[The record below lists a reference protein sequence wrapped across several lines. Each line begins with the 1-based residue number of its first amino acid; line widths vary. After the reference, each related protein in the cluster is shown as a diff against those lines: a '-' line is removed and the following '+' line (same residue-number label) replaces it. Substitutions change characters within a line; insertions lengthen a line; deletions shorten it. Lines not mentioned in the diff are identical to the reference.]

1 MGPPIHLIPWRKTMM
16 KNVQNQNFKPEIATQ
31 ISVQL
36 VPQPVSLN
44 FFYLYAVKGAFIN
57 YVYKRRGVG
66 GQKKPNLV
74 NVVCERPL
82 IYFAYLAT

>member
-44 FFYLYAVKGAFIN
+44 FFYLYENSCPDGQESFILC
-57 YVYKRRGVG
+57 VH
-66 GQKKPNLV
+66 
-74 NVVCERPL
+74 
-82 IYFAYLAT
+82 